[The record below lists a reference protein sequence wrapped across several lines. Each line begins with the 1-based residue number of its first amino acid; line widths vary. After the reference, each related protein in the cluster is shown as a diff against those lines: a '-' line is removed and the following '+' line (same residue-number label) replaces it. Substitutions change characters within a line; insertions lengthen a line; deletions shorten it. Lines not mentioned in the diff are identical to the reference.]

1 MSLDHVCT
9 GRGAFMRGGVARAAV
24 QERRDVRA
32 AERLF
37 AARGLDAFAPAGS
50 LAPALLR

>member
-1 MSLDHVCT
+1 MAVQ
-9 GRGAFMRGGVARAAV
+9 GAFMRGGVARAAV

-37 AARGLDAFAPAGS
+37 AARGLDAVSPPPPWGMEKTS
-50 LAPALLR
+50 QVLVT